1 MTMTLTMTM
10 TMGRG
15 RGRSRSRGRVR
26 KYTPTTIEEGDWICL
41 WMKQISTSIF
51 DSLQKIL

>member
-51 DSLQKIL
+51 DS